1 MGKGVTLWTC
11 PVRRISS
18 LQTVPKLQCLNW
30 FRLSCKHYLFFRVH
44 LVMYIYGV
52 LHLCNGVT
60 SAGRYA
66 SEEGVSRWGTVW
78 LFLGWKFAS
87 HPKLMILKTRVCRW
101 AIAKVFRNF
110 FDVCQTWTTKSPQCR
125 LVLIYAWIVFQ
136 LAGGGGQDETLVSH
150 IVQFL
155 YTKLIQL
162 PAVSLWRDWKV
173 TYLTRTLRNSAVFKE
188 MLPWKGP
195 SAWSRFHMQRKFD
208 LTSEAS

>member
-1 MGKGVTLWTC
+1 MD
-11 PVRRISS
+11 
-18 LQTVPKLQCLNW
+18 
-30 FRLSCKHYLFFRVH
+30 
-44 LVMYIYGV
+44 GV
-52 LHLCNGVT
+52 LHLCSGVT
-60 SAGRYA
+60 SAGRYV

-110 FDVCQTWTTKSPQCR
+110 VVVCQTWTMKSPPKQACSN
-125 LVLIYAWIVFQ
+125 LCLDKVFQ
-136 LAGGGGQDETLVSH
+136 LVGGGGQDETLVSH

-188 MLPWKGP
+188 MLPWKGS
-195 SAWSRFHMQRKFD
+195 SAWSLFHMQRKFG
-208 LTSEAS
+208 LTSKAS